1 MTAAEL
7 VGGAGYLDVSP
18 EILER
23 VIAGRLVV
31 DAQGREVRV
40 PRAIEFFAGAASF
53 PWRSQ
58 ALWIAEALARSTG
71 ADRTRLRAA
80 ARTSFRAD
88 LFRSVLG
95 PIGADLPGAS
105 EKLEGAMTTQTAVAS
120 TLGKLLLGPD
130 RFFDGRV
137 FDPTVGG

>member
-7 VGGAGYLDVSP
+7 AGGAAYLDVSP

-23 VIAGRLVV
+23 PLAGRLVV
-31 DAQGREVRV
+31 DAHGREVRV
-40 PRAIEFFAGAASF
+40 PRAIDFFTGAASF

-71 ADRTRLRAA
+71 ADRAPLRAA
-80 ARTSFRAD
+80 ARASFRAD

-95 PIGADLPGAS
+95 PVGADLPGAS
-105 EKLEGAMTTQTAVAS
+105 EKLEGAMATPTAVAS
-120 TLGKLLLGPD
+120 TLGRLMLGPD
-130 RFFDGRV
+130 RFFDGQV
-137 FDPTVGG
+137 FDPIDGD